1 MLIEICPSP
10 STRRLCLLAADTALA
25 EAAIIANA
33 GGRVDADVIRS
44 IIGLDALAD
53 AKGGVT
59 SVIVAHHT
67 GAHHLPRTLKR
78 NVL

>member
-1 MLIEICPSP
+1 MFIEICPSP
-10 STRRLCLLAADTALA
+10 STGRLCLTADPVLA

-67 GAHHLPRTLKR
+67 GAQHLPRTLKR
-78 NVL
+78 NAL